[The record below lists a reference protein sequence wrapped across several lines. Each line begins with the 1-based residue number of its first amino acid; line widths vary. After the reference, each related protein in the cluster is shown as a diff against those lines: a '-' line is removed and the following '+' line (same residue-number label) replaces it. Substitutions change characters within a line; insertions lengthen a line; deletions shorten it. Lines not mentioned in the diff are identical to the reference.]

1 MSFLF
6 FFLGKNGILYLSKLN
21 VITSSETDRNR
32 VSRHCFRLLSMRDIY
47 LSKYREKRF
56 FLPFF
61 ASVWTNPDTPER
73 CFSAVL
79 PAWRIEIYDR
89 RVIERHERLKRSR
102 AMRKSH
108 ASNTC
113 FDANNTS
120 TEKGCTSPKILL
132 VNRDLISKIISWYN
146 CVILLNEIATH
157 PKEITENIRKF
168 KWHVRVC
175 ETLIFQFAASELYR
189 FLQAL
194 RSRATLMRQRNVAG
208 TFARSVKIS
217 TRKRIFGRP
226 NICMH
231 CERRDEI
238 LRNGFTLLR
247 AQDAL
252 LDMETILLR
261 GATSDSIVS

>member
-1 MSFLF
+1 MDTCLF
-6 FFLGKNGILYLSKLN
+6 FFFFGKNGILYLSKLN

-56 FLPFF
+56 FFPFF

-146 CVILLNEIATH
+146 CVIIERNSYTSEGDYWKYREIQMTCARMRDF
-157 PKEITENIRKF
+157 NIPICSF
-168 KWHVRVC
+168 RV
-175 ETLIFQFAASELYR
+175 IPF
-189 FLQAL
+189 
-194 RSRATLMRQRNVAG
+194 
-208 TFARSVKIS
+208 
-217 TRKRIFGRP
+217 P
-226 NICMH
+226 
-231 CERRDEI
+231 
-238 LRNGFTLLR
+238 
-247 AQDAL
+247 
-252 LDMETILLR
+252 
-261 GATSDSIVS
+261 TSPS